1 MKEYLKD
8 KRMNKSILAVALM
21 LTMGTGLGLAQETK
35 EKLTPEQQLTQEYFT
50 LAFQKKDSVGAA
62 KTKAKIMKKY
72 PHGTFARRETA
83 EHLDMSSPEA
93 YVKGADA
100 FRKNFPISEYIA
112 HPDNQGYVYVN
123 FYNAYSRFLFKQK
136 MYDRLEEVMKEMSFD
151 MLVDLYRHSVMFY
164 IMKAPIDPKSYVDIA
179 EKMTQELIAK
189 APVRYDFYG
198 DGKKAD
204 ASQQLKDLNYYLAIE
219 TEILQRSGRN
229 EDAVNCLNRI
239 ADPQVRYNQ
248 YPQGNEAYVNA
259 LLALGR
265 NDEAVKGMEGAASTG
280 LMTKNLTAMLRQHY
294 DSANPKPA
302 ATWDAYLNSLK
313 SPAYLENLKAS
324 VMEGMVD
331 EPYTPWTMK
340 SVKDTEVSSASFGK
354 DDIIVLDFWAT
365 WCAPCIAA
373 LEGMQMAVNKYK
385 NDPHVH
391 FYFVDTQDVP
401 DDKQGPT
408 RIWKRKGYS
417 FDDMLVLFDNTTPG
431 KKNMNLVYKTMFHGT
446 SGIPQ
451 KAILKN
457 GRLRYRAEGYGG
469 SPSGLEDEIAAVID
483 ILKAEGNE

>member
-1 MKEYLKD
+1 MKL
-8 KRMNKSILAVALM
+8 RLLLLGTLFIMPLALS
-21 LTMGTGLGLAQETK
+21 AQTDEEK
-35 EKLTPEQQLTQEYFT
+35 KLTDTYFT
-50 LAFQKKDSVGAA
+50 LAFQKKDTVAAA
-62 KTKAKIMKKY
+62 KVKAKLLKKY
-72 PHGTFARRETA
+72 PRGKFARRETA

-280 LMTKNLTAMLRQHY
+280 LMTKNLTTMLRQHY

-340 SVKDTEVSSASFGK
+340 SIKDTEVSSASFGK

-401 DDKQGPT
+401 DDKTGPT

>member
-1 MKEYLKD
+1 
-8 KRMNKSILAVALM
+8 MNIL
-21 LTMGTGLGLAQETK
+21 
-35 EKLTPEQQLTQEYFT
+35 
-50 LAFQKKDSVGAA
+50 SAA
-62 KTKAKIMKKY
+62 ATI
-72 PHGTFARRETA
+72 
-83 EHLDMSSPEA
+83 LLSLS
-93 YVKGADA
+93 
-100 FRKNFPISEYIA
+100 
-112 HPDNQGYVYVN
+112 HPDGIYQVGDTVKVYASLGDKTELVH
-123 FYNAYSRFLFKQK
+123 S
-136 MYDRLEEVMKEMSFD
+136 EVACEG
-151 MLVDLYRHSVMFY
+151 
-164 IMKAPIDPKSYVDIA
+164 P
-179 EKMTQELIAK
+179 E
-189 APVRYDFYG
+189 
-198 DGKKAD
+198 
-204 ASQQLKDLNYYLAIE
+204 
-219 TEILQRSGRN
+219 
-229 EDAVNCLNRI
+229 NRI
-239 ADPQVRYNQ
+239 FDYEDTQIGWVVAPQD
-248 YPQGNEAYVNA
+248 YVQ
-259 LLALGR
+259 
-265 NDEAVKGMEGAASTG
+265 GAASTG

-408 RIWKRKGYS
+408 RVWKRKGYS

>member
-1 MKEYLKD
+1 MKKHVFAIAMML
-8 KRMNKSILAVALM
+8 LM
-21 LTMGTGLGLAQETK
+21 GVGAGFAQEAK
-35 EKLTPEQQLTQEYFT
+35 VKLTPEQQLTQEYFT
-50 LAFQKKDSVGAA
+50 LAFQKKDTAAAA
-62 KTKAKIMKKY
+62 KVKAKLLKKY
-72 PHGTFARRETA
+72 PRGKFARREMA
-83 EHLDMSSPEA
+83 EHLNMSNPEA
-93 YVKGADA
+93 YIKEAEA
-100 FRKNFPISEYIA
+100 FRKAFPISEYIA
-112 HPDNQGYVYVN
+112 HPDDQGYVYVN
-123 FYNAYSRFLFKQK
+123 FYNAYSRFLYKQK

-151 MLVDLYRHSVMFY
+151 MLVDLYRHTVMFN
-164 IMKAPIDPKSYVDIA
+164 IMKAPIDPGSYVDIA
-179 EKMTQELIAK
+179 EKMTREMIAK
-189 APVRYDFYG
+189 APERYDFYG
-198 DGKKAD
+198 DGKKVD
-204 ASQQLKDLNYYLAIE
+204 ASQQLKDLNHYLAVE

-229 EDAVNCLNRI
+229 GDAVNCLNRI
-239 ADPQVRYNQ
+239 ANPQVRYNQ
-248 YPQGNEAYVNA
+248 YPQGNEAYVKA
-259 LLALGR
+259 LVALGR

-280 LMTKNLTAMLRQHY
+280 LMTKNLTAMLRAHY
-294 DSANPKPA
+294 DNANPKPA

-313 SPAYLENLKAS
+313 SPAYLENLKAD
-324 VMEGMVD
+324 VMRGMVD
-331 EPYTPWTMK
+331 EPYMPWTMK
-340 SVKDTEVSSASFGK
+340 SIKDTEVSSASFGK

-401 DDKQGPT
+401 GDKQGPT
-408 RIWKRKGYS
+408 RVWKRKGYS
-417 FDDMLVLFDNTTPG
+417 FDDMLVLFDNATPG
-431 KKNMNLVYKTMFHGT
+431 KKDMNLVYKTMFHGT